1 MKVFREIYRAK
12 KAGENMKLRHVLMF
26 VLSLSLVVA
35 LGVGASAQERITDTL
50 RVQDANI
57 EVGDT
62 GFVFIYFANTDTLG
76 SYTIRVRYDPAVLG
90 VVTIPDQDST
100 AQMEVVRGAWTLA
113 SGGLPEAGILT
124 AAVAFPQAGAGMAT
138 IINEF
143 EQEIVIGMDAGRGN
157 TLQFEFFPREG
168 VTAGTQTQIVFE
180 DAPYDSNA
188 YNWFANWTGLYQYRP
203 MRVAG
208 TITIGGAT
216 TNNDPTITP
225 LSSPVEAS
233 VGIPLNF
240 TVNAQDQD
248 VGDVVTLTAFDLPS
262 GATFSPSNPVSGT
275 NSTSGTF
282 GWTPS
287 ISQVGQHTVRFR
299 AEDDHGGIS
308 GYTSVVINVSSGGSP
323 TIAPLASPLTVNQG
337 DVVEFSVQAQDPEGE
352 EVTLTA
358 TNLPPGG
365 EFTPSNPVI
374 GIGTVSGIF
383 RWSPNFTQ
391 VGLFTVQFQAEDE
404 IGNKSSVNSVTI
416 DVREVVRDQ
425 LFTTSVV
432 GQSPQGGV
440 PGLTGVVVPV
450 NFVTTVDCYGVQF
463 DMIYDPTVFTVTDIV
478 PTVRLDGF
486 SVYEDIGDTPGRIK
500 VVTFSLSGN
509 PIGDQGSVI
518 FNVEGRISPTALPG
532 RYNLLFEDAWESINS
547 DASVPSKDLATS
559 DGHLFVDNLGDANL
573 DGTVNVA
580 DPVTVVANILGTNS
594 FTARNFGAANVVT
607 DPSIDVYDL
616 VGIVNIIFG
625 DPIQPAP
632 FNDGSGDVAE
642 IDFAFHADEGLAGA
656 YRLLADSPAD
666 VAGIQAEIIY
676 DPLQV
681 QLVPPEPSS
690 QTAQMDMSYNDNGDG
705 RMTVILYT
713 LDKDL
718 ILPMGNNEI
727 FGVKIVPGPAGIE
740 GDLPPVELRDIRL
753 STPEASKILTE
764 TDVPRTFELF
774 QNYPNPF
781 NPRTVIEFSL
791 TPQDDGGGLI
801 DTKVEVFNI
810 LGQKIATLVDA
821 SLMPG
826 RHSVEW
832 MSTTDEGRPVGSGI
846 YFYKLSA
853 GTQSE
858 TKKMVLLK

>member
-1 MKVFREIYRAK
+1 VT
-12 KAGENMKLRHVLMF
+12 
-26 VLSLSLVVA
+26 VVA
-35 LGVGASAQERITDTL
+35 YSFF
-50 RVQDANI
+50 
-57 EVGDT
+57 GD
-62 GFVFIYFANTDTLG
+62 
-76 SYTIRVRYDPAVLG
+76 
-90 VVTIPDQDST
+90 
-100 AQMEVVRGAWTLA
+100 E
-113 SGGLPEAGILT
+113 LP
-124 AAVAFPQAGAGMAT
+124 AGAG
-138 IINEF
+138 
-143 EQEIVIGMDAGRGN
+143 N
-157 TLQFEFFPREG
+157 TVSISFFAKPD
-168 VTAGTQTQIVFE
+168 VTPGTTTNIYYQ
-180 DAPYDSNA
+180 DAPYDTNA
-188 YNWFANWTGLYQYRP
+188 YNWFATADGLLQYRP
-203 MRVAG
+203 IRLAG
-208 TITIGGAT
+208 TITIGGTA
-216 TNNDPTITP
+216 TNNDPTISP
-225 LSSPVEAS
+225 LSSPVDAS
-233 VGIPLNF
+233 VGVPLSF
-240 TVNAQDQD
+240 AVNAQDQD
-248 VGDVVTLTAFDLPS
+248 VGDVVTLTAYDLPS

-275 NSTSGTF
+275 NSASGTF
-282 GWTPS
+282 GWTPT

-299 AEDDHGGIS
+299 AEDDQGGSS

-323 TIAPLASPLTVNQG
+323 TIAPLSSPLTINQG
-337 DVVEFSVQAQDPEGE
+337 DVVQFNVQAQDPENE

-358 TNLPPGG
+358 TNLPPGA
-365 EFTPSNPVI
+365 EFTPSNPVV

-391 VGLFTVQFQAEDE
+391 VGVFTVQFQAEDE
-404 IGNKSSVNSVTI
+404 IGNKSSITSVSI
-416 DVREVVRDQ
+416 DVREVVKDQ
-425 LFTTSVV
+425 LFTTSVE

-440 PGLTGVVVPV
+440 PGLTGVVVPI

-463 DMIYDPTVFTVTDIV
+463 DMVYDPTVFTVTDIV

-486 SVYEDIGDTPGRIK
+486 SVYEDIGENPGRIR
-500 VVTFSLSGN
+500 VVTFSLSGD
-509 PIGDQGSVI
+509 PVGDQGSVI
-518 FNVEGRISPTALPG
+518 FNVEGRISSTALPG
-532 RYNLLFEDAWESINS
+532 RYNLLFEGAWESINP
-547 DASVPSKDLATS
+547 DPTVPSKDLATS
-559 DGHLFVDNLGDANL
+559 DGHIFVDNLGDANL

-594 FTARNFGAANVVT
+594 FTTRNFGAANVVN
-607 DPSIDVYDL
+607 DVWIDVFDL
-616 VGIVNIIFG
+616 VGIVNLIFG

-632 FNDGSGDVAE
+632 FNDGSGDIAE

-666 VAGIQAEIIY
+666 IAGVQAEIIY

-681 QLVPPEPSS
+681 QLVPPEPGS
-690 QTAQMDMSYNDNGDG
+690 QAAQMDMSYNDNGVG
-705 RMTVILYT
+705 RMTVVLYT

-727 FGVKIVPGPAGIE
+727 FGIQIVPGPAGIE

-753 STPEASKILTE
+753 STPEASKILTQ

-774 QNYPNPF
+774 QNFPNPF
-781 NPRTVIEFSL
+781 NPRTVIEFNL
-791 TPQDDGGGLI
+791 APQDDGGGLI